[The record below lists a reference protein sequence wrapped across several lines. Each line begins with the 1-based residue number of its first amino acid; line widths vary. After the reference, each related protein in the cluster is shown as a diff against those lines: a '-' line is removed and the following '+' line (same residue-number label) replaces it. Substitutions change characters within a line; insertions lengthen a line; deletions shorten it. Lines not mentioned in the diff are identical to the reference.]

1 MNVVDA
7 TVVVEN
13 LEKRFP
19 VQRGLLSGKARSIV
33 AVDGVSFA
41 VPSGQIFGLVGES
54 GCGKT
59 TCAKLLVRLLEPTQG
74 TIRIAGQDVGAVR
87 QRDLRPFRKNVQMI
101 FQDPYESLNPRQTIR
116 NTIAEPLV
124 IQRIGDAAEREVRI
138 RRMLRTVGLSDEDD
152 FLDSYPHELS
162 GGQRQRVSI
171 ARALVVGPI
180 FLVADEPVSM
190 LDVSVK
196 AGILNLLAELRSQL
210 QLTMVFITHDVA
222 SARYLCDTIGVMYLG
237 SLVEVGP
244 TEEVIAHPRHPYTQ
258 ALIAAVP
265 DIAVSG
271 KRERVRL
278 PGQVPTPIDL
288 PDECHFRHRCAHQ
301 LEMCARRKPRLCLLT
316 PEHSVACYL
325 YHQCRE

>member
-1 MNVVDA
+1 MNAEA

-19 VQRGLLSGKARSIV
+19 VQRSMLSRKTSSIV
-33 AVDGVSFA
+33 AVDEVSFA
-41 VPSGQIFGLVGES
+41 VPRGQIFGLVGES

-59 TCAKLLVRLLEPTQG
+59 TCAKLLVRLLEPTRG
-74 TIRIAGQDVGAVR
+74 AIRIAGEDIGALR
-87 QRDLRPFRKNVQMI
+87 QRQLRSFRKNVQMI

-116 NTIAEPLV
+116 STVAEPLV
-124 IQRIGDAAEREVRI
+124 IQRIGDASERNDRI
-138 RRMLRTVGLSDEDD
+138 VQMFRTVCLPDDEK

-196 AGILNLLAELRSQL
+196 AGILNLLAELRSQF

-222 SARYLCDTIGVMYLG
+222 SARYLCDTLGVMYLG

-244 TEEVIAHPRHPYTQ
+244 TEELISRPLHPYTR

-265 DIAVSG
+265 DIAVTA
-271 KRERVRL
+271 KRERVKL

-301 LEMCARRKPRLCLLT
+301 REICARRKPELRSLT
-316 PEHSVACYL
+316 PGHSVACYL
-325 YHQCRE
+325 YPQCQP

>member
-1 MNVVDA
+1 MNADA

-13 LEKRFP
+13 LEKRFIA
-19 VQRGLLSGKARSIV
+19 QRSLLSGKARSIA
-33 AVDGVSFA
+33 AVDGVSFT
-41 VPSGQIFGLVGES
+41 VPRGQIFGLVGES

-59 TCAKLLVRLLEPTQG
+59 TCAKLLVRLLEPTRG
-74 TIRIAGQDVGAVR
+74 MIRIAGQDIGALR
-87 QRDLRPFRKNVQMI
+87 QRDLRAFRKNVQMI

-116 NTIAEPLV
+116 NTIVEPLV
-124 IQRIGDAAEREVRI
+124 IQRMGDAHEREERI
-138 RRMLRTVGLSDEDD
+138 RQMLRTVGLPDD
-152 FLDSYPHELS
+152 DDLLDSYPHELS

-180 FLVADEPVSM
+180 FVVADEPVSM

-196 AGILNLLAELRSQL
+196 AGILNLLVELRSQF

-244 TEEVIAHPRHPYTQ
+244 TEEVVAHPKHPYTQ

-265 DIAVSG
+265 DIVVSG

-301 LEMCARRKPRLCLLT
+301 RDVCARRKPQLRSLT
-316 PEHSVACYL
+316 PERSVACYL
-325 YHQCRE
+325 YHQCQE